1 MPIERNESEERWR
14 LRLARASELLD
25 LLPDVPGLD
34 LYQATLQFQAGVSR
48 RWQQPVTAALPL
60 RDQIDV
66 SRLNSEMPAILELSI
81 AHGPPLLQSEAQ
93 KLKETSEEAFIP
105 LLQAGLSSN
114 SSSHDGVPA
123 FFVRACLQPVAEN
136 LQLQL
141 AKDAHYVGSVCPA
154 CGGLPQMA
162 VLRPEGEGASR
173 SLLCSFCLCEWSFR
187 RVICPWCG
195 EEDKERLPRYS
206 SEEWTHVH
214 IEACDTCKHYLKA
227 VDLSVNGL
235 AVPLVDEAALAVLD
249 VWASERGYVK
259 IIPNLIGF

>member
-1 MPIERNESEERWR
+1 MLSERNEPEERWR
-14 LRLARASELLD
+14 FRLTRARELAD
-25 LLPDVPGLD
+25 LVPDAPGLD
-34 LYQATLQFQAGVSR
+34 LYQATLEFQAGLASR
-48 RWQQPVTAALPL
+48 WRQPVTAATPL
-60 RDQIDV
+60 RDQIDI
-66 SRLNSEMPAILELSI
+66 SALSSEMPAILELSI

-93 KLKETSEEAFIP
+93 KLRERGEQAFIP
-105 LLQAGLSSN
+105 LLQAGLSSKN
-114 SSSHDGVPA
+114 SSLNGVPA

-141 AKDAHYVGSVCPA
+141 AKDEHYIGSVCPA
-154 CGGLPQMA
+154 CGGMPQMA
-162 VLRPEGEGASR
+162 VLKPEGEGASR
-173 SLLCSFCLCEWSFR
+173 LLLCSFCFCEWSFR

-206 SEEWTHVH
+206 SEEWTYVH

-249 VWASERGYVK
+249 VWAAGRGYVK
-259 IIPNLIGF
+259 ITPNLIGF